1 MKKILAILALAISG
15 SVFAGSITLEGQSI
29 DGQGSADQSNFN
41 MTAKGSI
48 NQYFT
53 AHAQVSTTQTTGT
66 NAVSTRLETG
76 VTGQVGLF
84 GPVSGYTTVAV
95 GEKYSSVSPG
105 HFAYYSVE
113 PGVTAPIGNTGLTAK
128 VGYRFRS
135 AMENANVNNDTTQTI
150 RAGLSYAVTKQD
162 AVGVRYD
169 KVSGDVKQNIVALN
183 YTRSF

>member
-15 SVFAGSITLEGQSI
+15 SVFAGSITFEGQNI
-29 DGQGSADQSNFN
+29 DGQGSADQKNFN

-48 NQYFT
+48 NQNFS
-53 AHAQVSTTQTTGT
+53 AHAQVSTTQTDGT

-76 VTGQVGLF
+76 LTGQVGLF

-95 GEKYSSVSPG
+95 GEKYSTAGSG
-105 HFAYYSVE
+105 NFAYYSVE
-113 PGVTAPIGNTGLTAK
+113 PGLSAPLGNTGLTAK
-128 VGYRFRS
+128 VGYRYRTAFN
-135 AMENANVNNDTTQTI
+135 NANVNNDTTQTV
-150 RAGLSYAVTKQD
+150 RAGVSYALTKQD

-169 KVSGDVKQNIVALN
+169 KVTGDVKQNVVAVN